1 MLLHH
6 AGLFANLVLL
16 IDRRCT
22 VDTPASASALLIVLQ
37 SSKVESCMLK
47 HLVHL

>member
-6 AGLFANLVLL
+6 AGLVANIALF

-22 VDTPASASALLIVLQ
+22 VDMPASVSALLIVLQ
-37 SSKVESCMLK
+37 PSKVESCMLK